1 MRPLAALL
9 AAVVL
14 GLGATVPAVAVVTAG
29 PDGAVEA
36 VIDRRMPSSG
46 APGLAY
52 AIVADGRITA
62 AGARGVVRAGGDE
75 VVGPDT
81 PFPTGSISKSVTA
94 LAVMQLVEAGQVALD
109 TGVSEYL
116 DDFSGR
122 ASGVI
127 TVRQLLSHTSGFTTL
142 QGNTSHTD
150 VTGGRDEL
158 AHRVTGLAEVVPAHA
173 PDEGWEYSN
182 ANYLVLGRLVEV
194 VSGEA
199 YQDYVAS
206 NILRPVGMDDS
217 FVSDG
222 EVHEAV
228 ATGHRPWFGTKR
240 PLPDSRTARGMAPAG
255 GLVASATDLAR
266 YLLVM
271 MNGEDDVLSA
281 EGKAL
286 MMRPAGAASPF
297 YGLGWFVD
305 DGNGSVW
312 HSGSVPGAESLATLV
327 PSDGRGAV
335 VLVNAGSG
343 VGFGETGEL
352 MGGVIATAVGLDEAA
367 QGSRWPQRTLF
378 LALVL
383 MPAGY
388 LLGIVWA
395 WRHRAGIRAKSGL
408 PGLFSLWFPL
418 LTTGVAAWVMLGAV
432 PTLLGAP
439 LGTLRLFQP
448 DLGLVLVAGATTGVL
463 WAVVRLVVAYT
474 GSPRRG

>member
-1 MRPLAALL
+1 MRQPAVLL
-9 AAVVL
+9 AAVLL

-29 PDGAVEA
+29 PDDAVEA

-46 APGLAY
+46 VPGLAY
-52 AIVADGRITA
+52 AVVADGQITA
-62 AGARGVVRAGGDE
+62 AGARGVVRAGGGE

-94 LAVMQLVEAGQVALD
+94 LAVMQLVEAGEVALD

-122 ASGVI
+122 ASGAI
-127 TVRQLLSHTSGFTTL
+127 TVRQLLSHTSGFSTL
-142 QGNTSHTD
+142 QGNASHTD

-173 PDEGWEYSN
+173 PDERWEYSN

-194 VSGEA
+194 VSGEE

-222 EVHEAV
+222 EVHEGV

-240 PLPDSRTARGMAPAG
+240 PLAGQPDRPRDGSGRWVGRQRDRPGALPAG
-255 GLVASATDLAR
+255 DDERRGRRAERRGQGPHDAPGRRGLPVLRPRLVRGRRQRQRVALRLGPRGRVAR
-266 YLLVM
+266 HPGSL
-271 MNGEDDVLSA
+271 GRQ
-281 EGKAL
+281 GGG
-286 MMRPAGAASPF
+286 RAGQRGQRRRVRGDGRAAWAASSPRRSASTRLK
-297 YGLGWFVD
+297 GL
-305 DGNGSVW
+305 
-312 HSGSVPGAESLATLV
+312 
-327 PSDGRGAV
+327 
-335 VLVNAGSG
+335 AGS
-343 VGFGETGEL
+343 
-352 MGGVIATAVGLDEAA
+352 
-367 QGSRWPQRTLF
+367 QRALF
-378 LALVL
+378 VALVL
-383 MPAGY
+383 LPVGY
-388 LLGIVWA
+388 LLSMVWA

-408 PGLFSLWFPL
+408 AGLFSLWFPL
-418 LTTGVAAWVMLGAV
+418 LTTGVAAWVMLGVV
-432 PTLLGAP
+432 PALLGAP

-448 DLGLVLVAGATTGVL
+448 DLGLVLVAGAVTGVL

-474 GSPRRG
+474 GGGRRG